1 MSLIIKIIL
10 KIIKSK
16 LKFSDLIAKKDKEN
30 QFEINKIMQV
40 GYNISSLIFNNL
52 NNFKK
57 DKNKNRFIKKLII
70 LETLK

>member
-1 MSLIIKIIL
+1 LIIKIIL